1 MLGLIRSTFWY
12 DLTRE
17 MRRLSLEGRLWE
29 VFPERAS
36 AIEQA
41 LLAGGRIVFS
51 PDEEEFY
58 QEFEMDQIL
67 HDPRTGRAA
76 GVRRL

>member
-1 MLGLIRSTFWY
+1 MQTAIRSTFWY
-12 DLTRE
+12 DVTRE
-17 MRRLSLEGRLWE
+17 LRRLALSGKLEER
-29 VFPERAS
+29 FPEQAT
-36 AIEQA
+36 AMEQA

-67 HDPRTGRAA
+67 HDPRTGRAC